1 MEEKTTI
8 RADVAKNRMYIRL
21 TGSYTVDDTIPVINR
36 INCEVVKLKPG
47 FGVINDIRELKK
59 VDIKAALKIKK
70 GTEIIQEKGEKHII
84 RVVGNSKFALRIF
97 AKFANL
103 VKNVQV
109 NYVPTLEKAEELL
122 EEHNL

>member
-59 VDIKAALKIKK
+59 SKHLHCHPVPRH
-70 GTEIIQEKGEKHII
+70 GIQ
-84 RVVGNSKFALRIF
+84 
-97 AKFANL
+97 
-103 VKNVQV
+103 
-109 NYVPTLEKAEELL
+109 
-122 EEHNL
+122 